1 MTGLTHLEIWQFE
14 VVQHVLTFGF
24 AAMGAALLYFVLT
37 IKDNAP
43 KYRPSSVLSGVVMV
57 SAFLLLFLQ
66 SQSWADAFVLQN
78 GVYEASGTS
87 TFTNGFRYL
96 NWLIDVPHLLI
107 QILFVAGIAGVAFKK
122 YLVRFTASGSLMIIT
137 GYVGQ
142 FYEPG
147 RGAETD
153 ITLWIVW
160 GVISTLFYIWV
171 LLLITKVIKEG
182 RANMKGSKAEPL
194 FAAILPLFYVAWT
207 IYPVAYVMPLFG
219 GSANAVL
226 PLAIVAQQV
235 LYTIADVTS
244 KIFYGVMLNVS
255 STRLSIEQGYQPS
268 N

>member
-1 MTGLTHLEIWQFE
+1 MTGLSSLAVWQFE

-37 IKDNAP
+37 IKNNAP
-43 KYRPSSVLSGVVMV
+43 RYRPSSVLSGVVMV
-57 SAFLLLFLQ
+57 SALFLLFLQ
-66 SQSWADAFVLQN
+66 AQSWSDAFVLEGSQY
-78 GVYEASGTS
+78 VSSGTS

-107 QILFVAGIAGVAFKK
+107 QILFVASIAGAAFRK
-122 YLVRFTASGSLMIIT
+122 YLVRFTASGSLMVIT
-137 GYVGQ
+137 GYIGQ

-153 ITLWIVW
+153 ITMWIVW
-160 GVISTLFYIWV
+160 GLISTLFYIWV
-171 LLLITKVIKEG
+171 LVLITQVIKDG

-194 FAAILPLFYVAWT
+194 FAAILPLFYVSWT
-207 IYPVAYVMPLFG
+207 IYPIAYIMPIFG
-219 GSANAVL
+219 GSATVVLALAV
-226 PLAIVAQQV
+226 VAQQV

-255 STRLSIEQGYQPS
+255 STRLSEEQGYVEA
-268 N
+268 

>member
-1 MTGLTHLEIWQFE
+1 MTGLQELQIWQFE

-24 AAMGAALLYFVLT
+24 AAMGAALLYFLLT

-66 SQSWADAFVLQN
+66 SQSWADAFELS
-78 GVYEASGTS
+78 GDVYVASGTS

-107 QILFVAGIAGVAFKK
+107 QILFVAGIVGVAFRK

-147 RGAETD
+147 RESAD
-153 ITLWIVW
+153 ILLWIVW

-171 LLLITKVIKEG
+171 LLLITQVIKEG

-207 IYPVAYVMPLFG
+207 IYPIAYIMPIFE
-219 GSANAVL
+219 ANLA
-226 PLAIVAQQV
+226 LAIVAQQV

-255 STRLSIEQGYQPS
+255 STRLSIEQGYEPAS
-268 N
+268 

>member
-1 MTGLTHLEIWQFE
+1 MIGLQELQVWQSE
-14 VVQHVLTFGF
+14 LVQHVLTFGF

-43 KYRPSSVLSGVVMV
+43 RYRPSSVLSGVVMV

-66 SQSWADAFVLQN
+66 SQSWADAFVLDEVE
-78 GVYEASGTS
+78 GLYIASGTS

-147 RGAETD
+147 RGTENLL
-153 ITLWIVW
+153 LWIVW

-171 LLLITKVIKEG
+171 LLLITQVIKEG

-207 IYPVAYVMPLFG
+207 IYPVAYIMPIFNG
-219 GSANAVL
+219 TPEIFA
-226 PLAIVAQQV
+226 LAIVAQQV

-244 KIFYGVMLNVS
+244 KIFYGVMLNIS
-255 STRLSIEQGYQPS
+255 STRLSIEQGYEPS

>member
-24 AAMGAALLYFVLT
+24 AAMGAALLYFMLT

-43 KYRPSSVLSGVVMV
+43 QYRPSSILSGVVMV

-66 SQSWADAFVLQN
+66 SQSWADAFVLE
-78 GVYEASGTS
+78 GGRYVASDS

-107 QILFVAGIAGVAFKK
+107 QILFVAGIVGVAFKK

-147 RGAETD
+147 RGTED

-171 LLLITKVIKEG
+171 LVLITQVIKEG

-207 IYPVAYVMPLFG
+207 IYPVAYIMPIFN
-219 GSANAVL
+219 GSVEIFA
-226 PLAIVAQQV
+226 LAIVAQQV

-244 KIFYGVMLNVS
+244 KIFYGVMLNIS
-255 STRLSIEQGYQPS
+255 STRLSIEQGFEPAR
-268 N
+268 

>member
-1 MTGLTHLEIWQFE
+1 MLGLQSLQVWQFE
-14 VVQHVLTFGF
+14 LVQHVLTFGF
-24 AAMGAALLYFVLT
+24 AAMGAALLYFILT

-43 KYRPSSVLSGVVMV
+43 RYRPSSVLSGVVMV

-66 SQSWADAFVLQN
+66 AQSWENAFVLE
-78 GVYEASGTS
+78 GTKYIASGNS

-107 QILFVAGIAGVAFKK
+107 QILFVAGIVGVAFRK
-122 YLVRFTASGSLMIIT
+122 YLVRFTTSGSLMIIT
-137 GYVGQ
+137 GYIGQ

-153 ITLWIVW
+153 ATLWLIW
-160 GVISTLFYIWV
+160 GGISTLFYIWV
-171 LLLITKVIKEG
+171 LVLITQVIKEG

-207 IYPVAYVMPLFG
+207 IYPVAYVMPIFNA
-219 GSANAVL
+219 SAEIFA
-226 PLAIVAQQV
+226 LAIVSQQV

-255 STRLSIEQGYQPS
+255 STRLSIEQGYEPAA
-268 N
+268 

>member
-1 MTGLTHLEIWQFE
+1 MLGLQSLQIWQFE
-14 VVQHVLTFGF
+14 LVQHVLTFGF
-24 AAMGAALLYFVLT
+24 AAMGAALLYFILT

-43 KYRPSSVLSGVVMV
+43 RYRPSSVLSGVVMV

-66 SQSWADAFVLQN
+66 SQSWADAFVLEGSQ
-78 GVYEASGTS
+78 YIASGTT
-87 TFTNGFRYL
+87 TFSNGFRYL

-107 QILFVAGIAGVAFKK
+107 QILFVAGIAGAAFKK

-147 RGAETD
+147 RD
-153 ITLWIVW
+153 SVNPTLWIVW

-171 LLLITKVIKEG
+171 LLLITQVIKEG

-207 IYPVAYVMPLFG
+207 IYPVAYIMPIFNA
-219 GSANAVL
+219 SAEIFA
-226 PLAIVAQQV
+226 LAIVSQQV

-255 STRLSIEQGYQPS
+255 STRLSVEQGYNPTH
-268 N
+268 